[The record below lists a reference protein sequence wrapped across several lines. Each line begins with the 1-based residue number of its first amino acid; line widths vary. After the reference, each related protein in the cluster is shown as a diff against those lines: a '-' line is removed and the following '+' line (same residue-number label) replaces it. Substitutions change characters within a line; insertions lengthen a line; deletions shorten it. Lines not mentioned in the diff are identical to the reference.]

1 MFTTSPISYVR
12 LPPQTDNLD
21 SNEKRIRL
29 GDSGFRHIVKLVK
42 EGEGMHNVALK
53 EIAYYLIFL
62 KNVSEKSTEILL
74 KIYIKYSLDKK
85 LMEAILLTHK
95 TCSSA
100 YIQEKIE
107 DLVSK
112 NSLGRPIERRRKAS
126 SNLDAIKIREM
137 GLDTVLINC
146 LPFFSAHERVS
157 LLLLSKTLS
166 KRLQAKVFETFL
178 CQQDLI
184 SQPARISIYKSL
196 IPTRFVKH
204 RLKQVYEL
212 NMKEDNKDII
222 RLDLNRTCK
231 EDPEVYD
238 VGTFEARK

>member
-1 MFTTSPISYVR
+1 MGES
-12 LPPQTDNLD
+12 Q
-21 SNEKRIRL
+21 
-29 GDSGFRHIVKLVK
+29 FRHIVKLVK
-42 EGEGMHNVALK
+42 EGEGLHNVALK

-112 NSLGRPIERRRKAS
+112 NALGRPIERRRKAS
-126 SNLDAIKIREM
+126 SNLDLNKIREM
-137 GLDTVLINC
+137 GLDTVLIKC
-146 LPFFSAHERVS
+146 LPFLTPCERVS
-157 LLLLSKTLS
+157 LLLLSKTIS

-178 CQQDLI
+178 CQKDLI
-184 SQPARISIYKSL
+184 SHSARVSIYRSL
-196 IPTRFVKH
+196 IPTRFIKH

-212 NMKEDNKDII
+212 SMREDNKDII

-238 VGTFEARK
+238 VTTFDSRK